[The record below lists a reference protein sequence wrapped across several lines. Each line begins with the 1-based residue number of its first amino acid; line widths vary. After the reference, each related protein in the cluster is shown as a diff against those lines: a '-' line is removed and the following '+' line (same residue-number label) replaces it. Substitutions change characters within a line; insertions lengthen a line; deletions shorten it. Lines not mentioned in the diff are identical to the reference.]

1 MPKKWLFQCLKP
13 GGKRRRW
20 DLQVYVKKER
30 KVYIF
35 QSKLSNIGSS
45 QMEEDFKL
53 VSDEGLFQEYLEMS
67 MIWFNINN
75 NDIYDSWF

>member
-1 MPKKWLFQCLKP
+1 M
-13 GGKRRRW
+13 
-20 DLQVYVKKER
+20 
-30 KVYIF
+30 
-35 QSKLSNIGSS
+35 SNIGSS

-75 NDIYDSWF
+75 NDIYDS